1 VLVDDIRLEARDEQW
16 ELSGRITMDRLDT
29 EGLRIWFRFPGEYST
44 GELDASPFLS
54 GLLMTSMWWNETLT
68 IDAPV
73 SARLLANVD
82 EAIALY
88 RCLFPTLAEIKVSA
102 PAHEPEGASS
112 ATACLFSRGVDSWY
126 SVLKN
131 IEKADPRRPPLT
143 HLIYVPSID
152 FMYGDE
158 NRARSVA
165 ATREAAKDVS
175 CELVVFETNL
185 RNFTERFQHFGI
197 TFGGVLSA
205 VGLALGSRF
214 SHVVLASSVPIG
226 EPNGSG
232 SDAALDPLWSTERT
246 AVVHDGAE
254 ARRLDKVRYLA
265 EHRDVLPRLKVCF
278 FADTPHNCGR
288 CEKCLVTMIEL
299 HIAGVLE
306 QCPAFEHALDPRTVA
321 RIKDPGWQRFF
332 LVELADALGDG
343 PLDVALRSALEKVL
357 LRQQLHVSVERIRQ
371 LARTRLPWRQR
382 KG

>member
-1 VLVDDIRLEARDEQW
+1 VLVDDVRLEARDEHW
-16 ELSGRITMDRLDT
+16 ELSGRVTMDRLDT
-29 EGLRIWFRFPGEYST
+29 DGQRIWFRFPGEYST
-44 GELDASPFLS
+44 GDLDASPFLPA
-54 GLLMTSMWWNETLT
+54 LLATAMWWNEKLT
-68 IDAPV
+68 IDGPV
-73 SARLLANVD
+73 SARLLASMD
-82 EAIALY
+82 EVIALY
-88 RCLFPTLAEIKVSA
+88 RCIFPSLAAIDVSA
-102 PAHEPEGASS
+102 PSRVLASGDA
-112 ATACLFSRGVDSWY
+112 ATACMFSRGVDSWY
-126 SVLKN
+126 SALKN
-131 IEKADPRRPPLT
+131 REKPDARRPPLT
-143 HLIYVPSID
+143 HLVYVPSID
-152 FMYGDE
+152 FMYSDE

-165 ATREAAKDVS
+165 ATCQAAEDVN

-299 HIAGVLE
+299 HIAGALE
-306 QCPAFEHALDPRTVA
+306 QCPAFEHALDPRAVA
-321 RIKDPGWQRFF
+321 RIKNPGWQRFF